1 MCVFWTTYRLFARAG
16 LAGLQRIFLPG
27 SKKVLKLVRLP
38 SIDMQILMQFFW
50 LPSLIA
56 EKSAPPRAWRR
67 FAVAHALE
75 DIPSEASAAVLEIG
89 CEADSERAA
98 DLLAQAPSSV
108 PVWIYDPAASV
119 GSSVAWMKAGAA
131 HVVNSADEMELA
143 MNAGDPDE
151 CGPVSV
157 TPDQTRNEASNMIGA
172 SRSMREVQAAI
183 RMVADRNCSVLIEG
197 ETGTGKEV
205 VAREIHATGGRSRG
219 PWVAVNCSAIPESLL
234 EAELFGYLK
243 GAFTGA
249 QQSRAGKFEAA
260 NHGTIFLDEIGDMPV
275 GVQAKLLRVLQE
287 REIERLGGNER
298 VRLDIRVIAATNV
311 DLAERVKDGRFRQ
324 DLFYRLNVFRIE
336 LPPLRERP
344 DDIAL
349 LARHFVRK
357 VCNNERIP
365 IKVLDRSALERLRA
379 QAWPGNVRELE
390 NTIETAVIV
399 SRDRAVIFASD
410 LRFIRS
416 TVAIPE
422 RSRNLSLPPEGVD
435 YQRLLDDFEVG
446 LLTQA
451 LTRVR
456 GNKTAAADLLGLKRT
471 TLAAKM
477 KALEARFPLIAA

>member
-1 MCVFWTTYRLFARAG
+1 
-16 LAGLQRIFLPG
+16 
-27 SKKVLKLVRLP
+27 
-38 SIDMQILMQFFW
+38 MQFFW
-50 LPSLIA
+50 IPSLVA
-56 EKSAPPRAWRR
+56 ERPAPPRAWQG
-67 FAVAHALE
+67 FSVTDSLDGVPAEGSAL
-75 DIPSEASAAVLEIG
+75 VLEIA

-98 DLLAQAPSSV
+98 DWLDRAPGSF
-108 PVWIYDPAASV
+108 PIWIYDPAASV

-131 HVVNSADEMELA
+131 HVVNSPDEMELA
-143 MNAGDPDE
+143 MEAGDSDE
-151 CGPVSV
+151 RAVSALGADGPANGFS
-157 TPDQTRNEASNMIGA
+157 TMIGA
-172 SRSMREVQAAI
+172 NRSMLEVQSAI

-205 VAREIHATGGRSRG
+205 VAREIHARGSRSRG
-219 PWVAVNCSAIPESLL
+219 PWVAVNCSAIPEPLL

-260 NHGTIFLDEIGDMPV
+260 NHGTIFLDEIGDMPI
-275 GVQAKLLRVLQE
+275 GIQAKLLRVLQE

-311 DLAERVKDGRFRQ
+311 DLAARVKDGRFRQ
-324 DLFYRLNVFRIE
+324 DLFYRLNVFQIA

-344 DDIAL
+344 DDIEML
-349 LARHFVRK
+349 TRHFVRK

-365 IKVLDRSALERLRA
+365 VKTVDRSALDRLKN

-390 NTIETAVIV
+390 NTIESAVIM
-399 SRDRAVIFASD
+399 SRDRTVIFASD

-416 TVAIPE
+416 AAVTPE
-422 RSRNLSLPPEGVD
+422 RTRNVSLPPEGVD
-435 YQRLLDDFEVG
+435 YQRMLDDFEVG

-477 KALEARFPLIAA
+477 KALESRFSVVAA